1 LAGEFHKRWEEELT
15 IDEVKTHLLGRK
27 VPIRAENPREV
38 IQEIYGLLLGHWAVR
53 YLMAQAAAEAQISP
67 LKLSFTASVKVIR
80 REVPA
85 FQRTTPEQ
93 LGVLYERLLTELRDE
108 ILPERMKRSNP
119 RVVKK
124 RVSKYRAKKKKD
136 KATSSKRE
144 PPRFP
149 VVETVSA

>member
-1 LAGEFHKRWEEELT
+1 LLAGEFHKRWEEELK

-67 LKLSFTASVKVIR
+67 LQLSFTASVKVIR
-80 REVPA
+80 RAVPS
-85 FQRTTPEQ
+85 FQDISPQQ
-93 LGVLYERLLTELRDE
+93 LNTSFERLLSELLDE
-108 ILPERMKRSNP
+108 ILPERVKRYAP

-124 RVSKYRAKKKKD
+124 RISKYPAKKRTQKPER
-136 KATSSKRE
+136 SK
-144 PPRFP
+144 
-149 VVETVSA
+149 